1 MSHPPPDH
9 TNDVDP
15 DRYRDAEAQL
25 GGADGVPKTT
35 YVTGAGTEPER
46 RKGDGPAA
54 QVHGG
59 GAPRPLLTLVLV
71 LVALVALAYLMGVG
85 R

>member
-1 MSHPPPDH
+1 
-9 TNDVDP
+9 
-15 DRYRDAEAQL
+15 
-25 GGADGVPKTT
+25 
-35 YVTGAGTEPER
+35 
-46 RKGDGPAA
+46 
-54 QVHGG
+54 VHGG